1 MKRSETWRH
10 GDMETEWGS
19 GREKV
24 WRKGGKRNRRE
35 GEREMGEEMEAARW
49 EGRASGDPADPYF

>member
-1 MKRSETWRH
+1 METWRH
-10 GDMETEWGS
+10 GDMETGSRRVGEWERKGV
-19 GREKV
+19 E
-24 WRKGGKRNRRE
+24 KGGKRE